1 MTVPLAV
8 VGACTQPCLWVCPSR
23 GCARD
28 GLHSARLKLCCSVP
42 CCLLPPLLGP
52 LYLCDLTSGP
62 LFLSLSF
69 NSPLRHLCMEHP
81 KSDQLTNL
89 ALFPVPSCLVPSSYW
104 MSPGVS
110 GLSQCSAHTPGQL
123 VAHKCQQRLP
133 GSLIHWEMQRGA
145 SSTGTRCLLPEA
157 KPGSPLLPPHRPLP
171 LMTSAHPNVHPC
183 CGHVLHWST
192 LL

>member
-110 GLSQCSAHTPGQL
+110 GLSQCSAHTPGNWSL
-123 VAHKCQQRLP
+123 TSASRDCLARLYTGRCREEHP
-133 GSLIHWEMQRGA
+133 PLGPAA
-145 SSTGTRCLLPEA
+145 SSQRQSPGLLSSHPIVPCL
-157 KPGSPLLPPHRPLP
+157 
-171 LMTSAHPNVHPC
+171 
-183 CGHVLHWST
+183 
-192 LL
+192 